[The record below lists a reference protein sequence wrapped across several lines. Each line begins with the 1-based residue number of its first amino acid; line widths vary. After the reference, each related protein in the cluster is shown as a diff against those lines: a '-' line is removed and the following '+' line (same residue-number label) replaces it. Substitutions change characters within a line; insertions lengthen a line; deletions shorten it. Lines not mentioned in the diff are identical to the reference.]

1 MNRHGNGYDIYDL
14 WDLGEFDQKGAR
26 STKWGSMEELRTLIQ
41 AAKHLEMEVIW
52 DTVINH
58 KTGGDSTEE
67 VWAVEVDKQGEL
79 SSIWD
84 NLV

>member
-26 STKWGSMEELRTLIQ
+26 STKWGSIEELRTLIQ
-41 AAKHLEMEVIW
+41 TAKDLEMGVIW
-52 DTVINH
+52 DTVISH

-79 SSIWD
+79 SNIWG
-84 NLV
+84 NEV